1 MRTRYEA
8 WLDKKSLSAIDPAIY
23 IRDIAYEAPRFM
35 TMANDV
41 PGRNG
46 QRVTNRH
53 AQTSSVVISFEIH
66 EQDVARRHEIMMR
79 VQAWAAKGG
88 KLTTNDRRG
97 QQLRV
102 MCEEL
107 PAISSALKWTQ
118 ALKMTFTAYEQPF
131 WEDEHPRTAVL
142 EGTSVGKSLYAP
154 GNSALTRVEV
164 RVENKSSGVLN
175 AVLLRAGA
183 TKFDLDGLGLA
194 SGEVLD
200 IDYDENG
207 LLRIHAGDVS
217 KMHCRSGNSDDD
229 LMIETGTYSTMM
241 INASGNVKVTFKARG
256 LYL

>member
-35 TMANDV
+35 TTANDV

-118 ALKMTFTAYEQPF
+118 ALKVTFTAYEQPF
-131 WEDEHPRTAVL
+131 WEDEHPRTVVL
-142 EGTSVGKSLYAP
+142 EGMNASKSLYAP
-154 GNSALTRVEV
+154 GNGAQTRVEV
-164 RVENKSSGVLN
+164 QVENKSSGTIDALT
-175 AVLLRAGA
+175 LKAGG
-183 TKFDLDGLGLA
+183 TTFDFEGIGLA
-194 SGEVLD
+194 SGATLI
-200 IDYDENG
+200 IDYDEMG
-207 LLRIHAGDVS
+207 LLRIRVGEES
-217 KMHCRSGNSDDD
+217 KIHCRTAASDDE
-229 LMIETGTYSTMM
+229 LLIETGAHSEV
-241 INASGNVKVTFKARG
+241 IAVASGTVKAMFKARG